1 MHNLSFTIQSGR
13 ILDRSLCSRT
23 MALANK
29 TRTGEVSNRV
39 WMWTGTNRVRGQLLT
54 TLAGL
59 QVHHLAPDL
68 CLALLASTLPN
79 LHRWSSSLLLKHCK
93 SKLAGC
99 APLFHLHH
107 PTVSVDSTLPSKRR
121 RSRQWQTAPL
131 SSTGGNSPHNF
142 VIGSPIL
149 SPQAGATV
157 SYTERDG
164 RVGADGQVIKKRRK
178 AMIQYF
184 SSGMAS
190 PLLSTWGRIQPWS
203 SLQPLDARVLV

>member
-1 MHNLSFTIQSGR
+1 MLIFRSLR
-13 ILDRSLCSRT
+13 ILERSLCSKT

-39 WMWTGTNRVRGQLLT
+39 WMWTETNRVRGLLLT

-68 CLALLASTLPN
+68 CLVLLASTLPN
-79 LHRWSSSLLLKHCK
+79 LHRWSGSSLLLKHHK

-131 SSTGGNSPHNF
+131 SSTGGNSPHLC
-142 VIGSPIL
+142 VEEPHIL
-149 SPQAGATV
+149 YRRPVPQSRTQRGTAGW
-157 SYTERDG
+157 EL
-164 RVGADGQVIKKRRK
+164 
-178 AMIQYF
+178 
-184 SSGMAS
+184 MA
-190 PLLSTWGRIQPWS
+190 R
-203 SLQPLDARVLV
+203 

>member
-1 MHNLSFTIQSGR
+1 MHDLSFNIQSGR
-13 ILDRSLCSRT
+13 ILERYLCSRT

-39 WMWTGTNRVRGQLLT
+39 WMWTETNRVRGQLLT

-59 QVHHLAPDL
+59 LVHHLAPDL

-79 LHRWSSSLLLKHCK
+79 LHRWSSSLLLKHSI

-121 RSRQWQTAPL
+121 RSRQWQTSPL

-142 VIGSPIL
+142 VIESPIL
-149 SPQAGATV
+149 YRRLVPQSPIQRGTAGW
-157 SYTERDG
+157 EL
-164 RVGADGQVIKKRRK
+164 
-178 AMIQYF
+178 
-184 SSGMAS
+184 MA
-190 PLLSTWGRIQPWS
+190 R
-203 SLQPLDARVLV
+203 

>member
-1 MHNLSFTIQSGR
+1 MHNLSSTIQSGR
-13 ILDRSLCSRT
+13 IVERSFCSRT

-39 WMWTGTNRVRGQLLT
+39 WMWTETNRVRGLLLT
-54 TLAGL
+54 ILAGL

-79 LHRWSSSLLLKHCK
+79 LLRWSSSLLLKHCK

-107 PTVSVDSTLPSKRR
+107 PTVGVDSTLPSKRR

-131 SSTGGNSPHNF
+131 SSTGGNSPHLCVEEPHILNRRL
-142 VIGSPIL
+142 VPQSPI
-149 SPQAGATV
+149 QRGTAGW
-157 SYTERDG
+157 EL
-164 RVGADGQVIKKRRK
+164 
-178 AMIQYF
+178 
-184 SSGMAS
+184 MAR
-190 PLLSTWGRIQPWS
+190 G
-203 SLQPLDARVLV
+203 

>member
-1 MHNLSFTIQSGR
+1 MLIFRSLR
-13 ILDRSLCSRT
+13 ILERSLCSKT

-39 WMWTGTNRVRGQLLT
+39 WMWTGTNRVRGQLPT

-79 LHRWSSSLLLKHCK
+79 LHRWSSSSLLLKHCK

-107 PTVSVDSTLPSKRR
+107 PTVSVDSTIPSKRR

-142 VIGSPIL
+142 VIESPIL
-149 SPQAGATV
+149 YRRLVPQSPIQRGTAGW
-157 SYTERDG
+157 EL
-164 RVGADGQVIKKRRK
+164 
-178 AMIQYF
+178 
-184 SSGMAS
+184 MA
-190 PLLSTWGRIQPWS
+190 R
-203 SLQPLDARVLV
+203 

>member
-1 MHNLSFTIQSGR
+1 
-13 ILDRSLCSRT
+13 

-39 WMWTGTNRVRGQLLT
+39 WMWTGTNRVRAQLPT

-79 LHRWSSSLLLKHCK
+79 LHRWSSSSLLLKHCK

-178 AMIQYF
+178 AIIQYF

>member
-1 MHNLSFTIQSGR
+1 
-13 ILDRSLCSRT
+13 

-39 WMWTGTNRVRGQLLT
+39 WMWTETNRDRGLLPT

-79 LHRWSSSLLLKHCK
+79 LHRWSSSSLLLKHHK

-107 PTVSVDSTLPSKRR
+107 PTVSVDSTLPSERR

-131 SSTGGNSPHNF
+131 SSAGGNSPHNH
-142 VIGSPIL
+142 VMQSPIL
-149 SPQAGATV
+149 SSQAGATV

-203 SLQPLDARVLV
+203 SLQSLDARVLV

>member
-1 MHNLSFTIQSGR
+1 
-13 ILDRSLCSRT
+13 

-39 WMWTGTNRVRGQLLT
+39 WMWTGTNRVRGQLPT

-107 PTVSVDSTLPSKRR
+107 PTVSVDSTLPSERR

-131 SSTGGNSPHNF
+131 SSTGGNSPHNC
-142 VIGSPIL
+142 VEEPHNL

-164 RVGADGQVIKKRRK
+164 RVGADGQVIKKRKSCNSIFFLRQEK
-178 AMIQYF
+178 KTTIQYL